1 MEEQIDLS
9 KVDVIIDRY
18 RDKKGSLIK
27 VLNDIQEE
35 YFYLPEDALRKVA
48 KGLDIPLSRI
58 YGVATFYNAFSLHP
72 RGRHLV
78 HVCVGTTCYVRG
90 SDGLLAA
97 AKKDL
102 GIDVGGISPDKQFSL
117 ATIHCL
123 GCCSIA
129 PVIKVDENAHGRMM
143 EDKVPSVLRQYY

>member
-1 MEEQIDLS
+1 MEEQVDLS
-9 KVDVIIDRY
+9 KVDVIVDRY

-35 YFYLPEDALRKVA
+35 YYYLPEQALRKVA
-48 KGLDIPLSRI
+48 EGLDVPLSRI
-58 YGVATFYNAFSLHP
+58 YSVATFYSAFSLSP

-97 AKKDL
+97 ARKDL
-102 GIDVGGISPDKQFSL
+102 GIDVGGISQDKQFSL
-117 ATIHCL
+117 ETIHCL

-129 PVIKVDENAHGRMM
+129 PVIKVDENAHGRLM